1 MFTFNKK
8 DITMCSIDVWTIDF
22 IVEFEHT
29 FAKVHQ
35 KNTCSKSTAM
45 KIIVKRAKH
54 ALRHTIRSDTFFVNW
69 TPFKNNGKLFLFH
82 LSALFVLKIFKF
94 FLSLLFFQ
102 SLWRYNLG
110 KKQLQ
115 CTYWPVFREV
125 KATRQWN
132 LAS

>member
-54 ALRHTIRSDTFFVNW
+54 ALRHTIRSETFFVNW
-69 TPFKNNGKLFLFH
+69 TPFKNNGKWFLFQKLFLFSRY
-82 LSALFVLKIFKF
+82 LIFLFKSFVFSKF
-94 FLSLLFFQ
+94 MTLQ
-102 SLWRYNLG
+102 P
-110 KKQLQ
+110 Q

-125 KATRQWN
+125 KATRQWK